1 MAIQVRRGNY
11 ADLDTSKLVQ
21 GEPFT
26 TLDNAPNG
34 TPFVGMTIAPNQVV
48 RLATYDEL
56 TDIKTD
62 CEQARDDAQASAS
75 SAADSESNAEAWAVG
90 ERGGQPVPSSDVTYE
105 NNSKYY
111 ADQAGDYWGY
121 IDQAVQFLQP
131 QVSIDFTTG
140 QLMYRGA
147 QLMFW
152 IDQPT
157 GLFMWNV
164 SGV

>member
-75 SAADSESNAEAWAVG
+75 SASTSESNAEAWAVG
-90 ERGGQPVPSSDVTYE
+90 ERGGTPVPSTDVTYE

-111 ADQAGDYWGY
+111 SEIAGEYWGY
-121 IDQAVQFLQP
+121 IDQAVDFLRP

-140 QLMYRGA
+140 QLMYSGA

-152 IDQPT
+152 IDQAT
-157 GLFMWNV
+157 GFLMWNV